1 MLKQYWTYSFRGAIQ
16 KDSGKYLEPRVIE
29 VDETKITR
37 YEKIMNSY
45 LRDFGWVAIYET
57 EEECR
62 NAAKIHINQHLKYL
76 EEKKMLILKYE
87 MKLFERLGKI

>member
-16 KDSGKYLEPRVIE
+16 KDGGKYIEPKLITI
-29 VDETKITR
+29 DERTVLKSGNYI
-37 YEKIMNSY
+37 YCWAYKDGY
-45 LRDFGWVAIYET
+45 LSLYET

-62 NAAKIHINQHLKYL
+62 NAAKIHINKHLKYL

-87 MKLFERLGKI
+87 MKLFERLSKI

>member
-1 MLKQYWTYSFRGAIQ
+1 MLKQYWTYNFKGAIQ
-16 KDSGKYLEPRVIE
+16 KDGEKYIEPRVIE
-29 VDETKITR
+29 IDETKIAR
-37 YEKIMNSY
+37 YGKVMNY
-45 LRDFGWVAIYET
+45 YIREVGWVVVYET